1 MEVAPMVLDLELKA
15 KVRLSVDPYI
25 GSLSDFVSLI
35 PFLFSAIGYGSFTEG
50 QAECFWSLAVWTGCY
65 LLIAGHWPLIAG
77 CSLVVYRWLL
87 LLVGRWSLVGG
98 CWSLAAG
105 SYSLVAG
112 CWTILA
118 DPQSQVF
125 GSIRLKC

>member
-1 MEVAPMVLDLELKA
+1 MEAKMEVAPMVLDLELEA

-25 GSLSDFVSLI
+25 GSLSDFISLI

-87 LLVGRWSLVGG
+87 AARSWSVVVGRWL
-98 CWSLAAG
+98 
-105 SYSLVAG
+105 LVA
-112 CWTILA
+112 
-118 DPQSQVF
+118 
-125 GSIRLKC
+125 